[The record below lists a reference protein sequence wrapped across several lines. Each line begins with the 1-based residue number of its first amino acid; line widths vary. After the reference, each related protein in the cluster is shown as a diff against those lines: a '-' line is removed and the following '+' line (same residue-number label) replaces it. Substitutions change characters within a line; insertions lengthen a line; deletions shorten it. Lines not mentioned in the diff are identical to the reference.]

1 MPTLVSII
9 APMHNE
15 SANVEELAVEI
26 TEAMTGLNYGYEVF
40 FVNDGSTDDT
50 WQKIEKLSDKDPKIN
65 GIDLAGNYGQ
75 TIGLRTGFENSNG
88 EIIIFMDGDL
98 QHNPAD
104 IPRFLK
110 KMEEGYDM
118 VGGAKASR
126 PENWFHRSLSRFAH
140 WMICKISGV
149 KMSYFGG
156 TFRAY
161 QRFLLE
167 NTNML
172 GDAHRF
178 LGAVIARKGVRQT
191 EIPITIRERKAGQ
204 SSYSLKKVYLVIVD
218 LIFLKFTISYMNKP
232 FRLFGVTG
240 GIMFL
245 IGLVPTIYL
254 LIGSLF
260 FNFNIRVDYIAEFL
274 FSIFMMI
281 VGLLLISFGL
291 IAEIGIYNYFS
302 RGNHNPYAIRQTTK
316 KGKVTP

>member
-1 MPTLVSII
+1 
-9 APMHNE
+9 MHNE
-15 SANVEELAVEI
+15 LANVEELAAEI
-26 TEAMTGLNYGYEVF
+26 TEAMTGLAYDYEVF

-50 WQKIEKLSDKDPKIN
+50 WQKIEKLADNDTKIK

-75 TIGLRTGFENSNG
+75 TIGLRSGFENSRG
-88 EIIIFMDGDL
+88 EIVIFMDGDL

-104 IPRFLK
+104 IPRFLEK
-110 KMEEGYDM
+110 LEEGYDM

-126 PENWFHRSLSRFAH
+126 PDNWFQRNMSRFAH

-161 QRFLLE
+161 RRYLLE

-178 LGAVIARKGVRQT
+178 LGAVIARKGIRQT
-191 EIPITIRERKAGQ
+191 EIPIKIRERKAGK
-204 SSYSLKKVYLVIVD
+204 SSYSLKKVYMVIVD

-245 IGLVPTIYL
+245 AGLIPTIYL
-254 LIGSLF
+254 LTGSLF

-302 RGNHNPYAIRQTTK
+302 RGNHAPYTIRQSTNNSK
-316 KGKVTP
+316 D

>member
-1 MPTLVSII
+1 
-9 APMHNE
+9 
-15 SANVEELAVEI
+15 
-26 TEAMTGLNYGYEVF
+26 
-40 FVNDGSTDDT
+40 
-50 WQKIEKLSDKDPKIN
+50 
-65 GIDLAGNYGQ
+65 
-75 TIGLRTGFENSNG
+75 
-88 EIIIFMDGDL
+88 
-98 QHNPAD
+98 
-104 IPRFLK
+104 
-110 KMEEGYDM
+110 
-118 VGGAKASR
+118 
-126 PENWFHRSLSRFAH
+126 
-140 WMICKISGV
+140 
-149 KMSYFGG
+149 
-156 TFRAY
+156 
-161 QRFLLE
+161 
-167 NTNML
+167 ML

-178 LGAVIARKGVRQT
+178 LGAVIARKGVQQT

-316 KGKVTP
+316 NKQNNV

>member
-1 MPTLVSII
+1 
-9 APMHNE
+9 MHNE
-15 SANVEELAVEI
+15 VANVEELATEI
-26 TEAMTGLNYGYEVF
+26 TQAMTGLKYDYEVF

-50 WQKIEKLSDKDPKIN
+50 WKLIEKLAGEHSHIN

-75 TIGLRTGFENSNG
+75 TIGLRTGFEQSKG
-88 EIIIFMDGDL
+88 DIIIFMDGDL

-104 IPRFLK
+104 IPRFLDK
-110 KMEEGYDM
+110 LNEGYDM

-126 PENWFHRSLSRFAH
+126 PENWFKSNLSRFAH
-140 WMICKISGV
+140 WMICRISRV

-161 QRFLLE
+161 RRYLLE

-178 LGAVIARKGVRQT
+178 LGAVVARKGVKHT
-191 EIPITIRERKAGQ
+191 EIPIEIRERKAGQ
-204 SSYSLKKVYLVIVD
+204 SSYNLKKVYLVIVD

-245 IGLVPTIYL
+245 IGLIPTIYL

-260 FNFNIRVDYIAEFL
+260 FHYNIRVDFIAEFL

-281 VGLLLISFGL
+281 IGLLLVSFGL

-302 RGNHNPYAIRQTTK
+302 RGNHDPYTIRK
-316 KGKVTP
+316 KTQYPGK